1 MVDIDRIGVED
12 GLNHPASFHHVVAAS
27 RKRLFAVFD
36 DPEEGLAAVAAIP
49 GADLIHGEEVW
60 LLHGE
65 EGRRR
70 LDAVGAHHGLYGRL
84 VRVVQ
89 MATSNDNRY
98 IDALDRA
105 LHNGALVV
113 ALPVRD
119 IRTADRLAR
128 AMQDRSGHSFAY
140 TAHHDFVPT
149 LGEI

>member
-1 MVDIDRIGVED
+1 MVSTNPIGVED
-12 GLNHPASFHHVVAAS
+12 GLNHPASFHRVVAAS
-27 RKRLFAVFD
+27 RKRLFGIFD
-36 DPEEGLAAVAAIP
+36 DPKDGLAAVAALP
-49 GADLIHGEEVW
+49 GTDLIHGEEVW

-70 LDAVGAHHGLYGRL
+70 LDAAGAHHGMYGRL

-89 MATSNDNRY
+89 MATSDDNRY

-105 LHNGALVV
+105 LGNGALVV

-119 IRTADRLAR
+119 MRTADRLAEGLQR
-128 AMQDRSGHSFAY
+128 AGGHSFAY